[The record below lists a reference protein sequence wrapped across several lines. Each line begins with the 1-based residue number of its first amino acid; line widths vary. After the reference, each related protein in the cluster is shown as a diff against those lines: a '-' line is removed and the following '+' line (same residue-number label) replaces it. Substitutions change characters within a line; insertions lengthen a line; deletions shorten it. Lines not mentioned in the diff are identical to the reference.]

1 MSIPAEHKALIFV
14 GAIAVLGAAVRVLR
28 ASSEASAPAKQQ
40 ALEHQMQ
47 RADSSWHSERD
58 ALKAR
63 GRGRGRGR
71 GARDSDS
78 TTDTT
83 HRRRSAAPR
92 DSVPRQLA
100 PLERKGYIGKR
111 LDLDVATAAQIDSL
125 PGVAPGMAK
134 RIVADRLMRG
144 PFLSMNGLRR
154 VSGVGPLFIQRID
167 SVVTFSGTMVQPNA
181 GDTVILRRRPSRGG
195 KRGVP

>member
-14 GAIAVLGAAVRVLR
+14 GAIAVLGAGVRVLR
-28 ASSEASAPAKQQ
+28 ASSEASAPATQQ

-58 ALKAR
+58 ALKGR

-71 GARDSDS
+71 GARDLDS

-195 KRGVP
+195 KRGVQ

>member
-1 MSIPAEHKALIFV
+1 
-14 GAIAVLGAAVRVLR
+14 
-28 ASSEASAPAKQQ
+28 
-40 ALEHQMQ
+40 
-47 RADSSWHSERD
+47 
-58 ALKAR
+58 
-63 GRGRGRGR
+63 
-71 GARDSDS
+71 
-78 TTDTT
+78 
-83 HRRRSAAPR
+83 
-92 DSVPRQLA
+92 
-100 PLERKGYIGKR
+100 
-111 LDLDVATAAQIDSL
+111 
-125 PGVAPGMAK
+125 MAK